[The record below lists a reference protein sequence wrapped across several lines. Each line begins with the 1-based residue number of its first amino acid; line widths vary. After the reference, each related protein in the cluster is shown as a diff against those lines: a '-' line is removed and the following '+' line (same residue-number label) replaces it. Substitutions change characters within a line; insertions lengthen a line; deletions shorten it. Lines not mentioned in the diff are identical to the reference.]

1 MTENNL
7 KAEMAKFNIGITAL
21 SEAIGITRQCLY
33 NKISGKTDWRLT
45 EMVKIY
51 QFFNQYENIELD
63 LLFANYIE
71 RALNEN

>member
-7 KAEMAKFNIGITAL
+7 KAEMAKFGITLEAL
-21 SEAIGITRQCLY
+21 SKAIGMTRQSLY
-33 NKISGKTDWRLT
+33 NKISGKTDWRLKD
-45 EMVKIY
+45 MVKIY

>member
-7 KAEMAKFNIGITAL
+7 KAEMAKFGITLEAL
-21 SEAIGITRQCLY
+21 SKAIGMTRQSLY
-33 NKISGKTDWRLT
+33 NKISGKTDWHLKD
-45 EMVKIY
+45 MVKIY

>member
-21 SEAIGITRQCLY
+21 SEAIGITRQTLY
-33 NKISGKTDWRLT
+33 NKISGKTDWHLKD
-45 EMVKIY
+45 MVKIY